1 MKRISTLL
9 LNCSQQVAIHGVN
22 FEITG
27 TAVELNCES
36 GVVTD
41 LKIQVDGS
49 QPEILEYSSDEGF
62 RYNKKHVPHKF
73 THELAAIAAAVQ
85 TGQVHAA

>member
-1 MKRISTLL
+1 MERISILL

-27 TAVELNCES
+27 TAVDLSCES

-49 QPEILEYSSDEGF
+49 QPEILEYSLDEGF
-62 RYNKKHVPHKF
+62 RYNRRHVPHKF
-73 THELAAIAAAVQ
+73 PNELAAIAAAVQ